1 MKRFVMVGML
11 TVGLC
16 HGALADPREF
26 SPDRFIPGSPTYWN
40 WAGFYIGG
48 QFGMS
53 SSNFDPS
60 GATASLVGYLLRH
73 TTIEQEAQVSQW
85 PQLPRTSATGTN
97 YGGFAGYN
105 AQWEDVILG
114 FELAY
119 NFGSNM
125 SSRSSDGIR
134 RLFSASDGYL
144 YDVQVDS
151 RASMVFKDFGTLKA
165 RAGYV
170 MGRFL
175 PYAQVGAAVARAD
188 LYRDVR
194 VRLRGTDSDP
204 LNPPVLPPVG
214 LNASA
219 SDGKKDA
226 FIYGITA
233 GLGVDIGIT
242 ESIFVRAEYEFI
254 HFFPVQS
261 MSVNI
266 NTGRIGVG
274 VKF

>member
-1 MKRFVMVGML
+1 MKRLAMVCML
-11 TVGLC
+11 TIGLS
-16 HGALADPREF
+16 HGAVADPREYT
-26 SPDRFIPGSPTYWN
+26 PDHLIPATPTYWN
-40 WAGFYIGG
+40 WAGIYIGG
-48 QFGMS
+48 QFGVS
-53 SSNFDPS
+53 SSNFDPN
-60 GATASLVGYLLRH
+60 GATESLVGYLLRH

-85 PQLPRTSATGTN
+85 PQLPRSSATGTN
-97 YGGFAGYN
+97 YGGFVGYN

-114 FELAY
+114 LELAY

-125 SSRSSDGIR
+125 SSRSSDSIR

-151 RASMVFKDFGTLKA
+151 RASMVFKDFGTFKA
-165 RAGYV
+165 RAGYS

-175 PYAQVGAAVARAD
+175 PYAQIGAAVARAD
-188 LYRDVR
+188 LYRNVR
-194 VRLRGTDSDP
+194 VRLRGTDADP
-204 LNPPVLPPVG
+204 DNPPALPPVG
-214 LNASA
+214 LSARA

-261 MSVNI
+261 MSVNV